1 MRKVIW
7 LFLAVTLSSSAL
19 ALEPDAG
26 MLTQVSGSVD
36 IANVLAKRPAV
47 AFGKVAEG
55 DKLLLDKDG
64 FVRLVYFRNG
74 RQETWRGA
82 GQVTISD
89 NEGKSDTVKAEVKQL
104 PAMVFEQLTRV
115 PAAGAQGKVGMVRLR
130 SIPSKDK
137 IAQIESRFAD
147 LKKSLP
153 ADDATPEIYLV
164 AGLIDAQAYDR
175 ARSVLQE
182 LKTRET
188 SEPHLAAVVAHFT
201 PLLQTTGAET
211 TESK

>member
-1 MRKVIW
+1 
-7 LFLAVTLSSSAL
+7 
-19 ALEPDAG
+19 

-36 IANVLAKRPAV
+36 IAKVGDKRPAV

-55 DKLLLDKDG
+55 DKLLLDKGG

-82 GQVTISD
+82 GQVAIAD
-89 NEGKSDTVKAEVKQL
+89 GEGKSDTLKAEVKQL
-104 PAMVFEQLTRV
+104 PAMVFKQLTRV
-115 PAAGAQGKVGMVRLR
+115 PAAGTQGKVGMVRLR
-130 SIPSKDK
+130 SIASKDK

-153 ADDATPEIYLV
+153 ADDATPEIYLLSE
-164 AGLIDAQAYDR
+164 LIDAQAHDR

-188 SEPHLAAVVAHFT
+188 REPHLAAVVAHFT
-201 PLLQTTGAET
+201 PLVPA
-211 TESK
+211 TEGGK